1 MCRWRGELV
10 VNILILLL
18 ITLSASVVRCQ
29 DATNGEPTEADA
41 MAGSN
46 PASGSGD
53 MKDEPTTSNSGE
65 NFVAIHKDAV
75 GAREQL
81 KPTLRGL
88 SHIAISFLP
97 KTYRFVSV
105 LSATREVVAGVRYD
119 LLVEALDEVQAEVVC
134 SMTVLEKPWL
144 TTESGD
150 KYRLLENSNCTST
163 EQAATDGVEIVTKLN
178 PIFDPN
184 LKSRQDM
191 SPTRFK
197 DLVSQIIIQ
206 KHEQQEKIT
215 TEAVDVTSTTEQLKV
230 PELSES
236 SKDVLDQLF
245 LFGSESG
252 KQNLSPASPNQRNP
266 EVAEDTIVPKRAEQP
281 QFGVPATE
289 STPETTTL
297 SLDQQVQSTFEEVFK
312 THREIQKALDEVI
325 QKGGGRDVQLKYEPV
340 FASLLQQVKT
350 SIDNYYQTVNPNG
363 GEANVDTVA
372 FVVSDNVASSRTT
385 FSAGEVNNRSA
396 GSDEDD
402 QQQQIVSPDFQ
413 TSLPPRTESPPARE
427 LAPPKIDTVV
437 MQFSDSNSN
446 EQQQQQQ
453 QQQQVDVQRTRTREE
468 LIREFNA
475 DESQQRNKR
484 NPESYSHEHDF
495 YHSPFFGSSSH
506 ESHEHY
512 GKPYYGIPQFGYNPY
527 YNPHYRGKRFVQMD
541 LDNTDQEQIDDMEKS
556 LTDAIGM
563 LDRMDAD
570 PFKRVLLEVVSLKR
584 INQFTSA
591 IQQKGELYVAR
602 VVTANS
608 HCLEEAEDVVKCK
621 RLLIDGSSKFCTLEI
636 RVKDKEV
643 QLVKSE
649 CSPHKSAGLLGG
661 HKEIDVQSLEHQQR
675 IQAGLKQYK
684 KGKLKFSKF
693 VIRCGSVQ
701 VVAGTIHRYTVDL
714 LDSDDNVV
722 SSCKV
727 KIYTPVGED
736 PEYKFD
742 CLEVSARRVTRDV
755 ERKKLSKTPKVGSP
769 SELTPEEYNKPEHS
783 ERVRGILLTSNAANV
798 ERKYRIVGATQ
809 QLVAGNLYTYR
820 LIFNDDPNKRICKLT
835 SHERPWLKEKSPA
848 EAQKVSFS
856 CPDEDAPSKSRTRRS
871 VCAGCPSGLSPEDLK
886 DDEHIERIN
895 KILVATGGVAQKKPE
910 ILNAT
915 AQVVA
920 GMKYTYFIAYTVENT
935 RRVCK
940 LTSWERPWLGESK
953 DAYVY
958 DSSCDGQD
966 ETNNVG
972 KSRQKRHV
980 GAARPLSEVKLQSD
994 EHILRIND
1002 ILLASGGVKQDKP
1015 KIINGTTQVVGG
1027 VSYTYYISY
1036 PVDEG
1041 IERVCYLNSWER
1053 PWLKNK
1059 DQTKN
1064 RKYTFRCDG
1073 SDENSLK
1080 RQRRHAKKV
1089 GGSNE
1094 LSLEDLKDKSHTER
1108 IRAGLVAYNEEKSK
1122 SYQDFEILKGSV
1134 QLVAGSLYK
1143 YTFKVKDEPSVLC
1156 KISVWERVWLDTVDQ
1171 RKYNVKCDGDDDPE
1185 NEQQQAAAKRST
1197 RSIRPHRD
1205 QLEHYS
1211 RGIDHARHLFE
1222 KFKLRHN
1229 RTYQSTLEHE
1239 MRFRIFKNNLFQIEQ
1254 LNKYERGTAKYGIT
1268 HFADMTSTE
1277 YKQRTGLVVPNEQE
1291 RNLIR
1296 NPLAKIDENIH
1307 LPEAF
1312 DWRDLGAVS
1321 PVKNQGSCGSCW
1333 AFSVIGNIEGLH
1345 QIKAKK
1351 LEEYSEQELL
1361 DCDTVDNACQGGFM
1375 DDAYKAI
1382 EKLGGLELESEYPY
1396 LAKKQKQCHFN
1407 KTLAHVRV
1415 KGAVDL
1421 PKNETAIAQFLVSN
1435 GPVSIGLN
1443 ANAMQFYRGGI
1454 SHPWRLLCS
1463 KKNLDHGVLI
1473 VGYGVKEYPMFNKT
1487 LPYWIVKNSWGPKWG
1502 EQGYYRV
1509 YRGDNTCGV
1518 SEMASS
1524 AVLE

>member
-18 ITLSASVVRCQ
+18 ITLSASVVKCQ
-29 DATNGEPTEADA
+29 DATNGEQTEADA
-41 MAGSN
+41 VASSG

-53 MKDEPTTSNSGE
+53 MKDEPTSSNSGE

-81 KPTLRGL
+81 KPSLRGL

-97 KTYRFVSV
+97 KTHRFVSV

-119 LLVEALDEVQAEVVC
+119 LSVQALDEAQLEVIC
-134 SMTVLEKPWL
+134 CMTVLEKPWL

-150 KYRLLENSNCTST
+150 KFRLLENSNCTSPEQGIT
-163 EQAATDGVEIVTKLN
+163 EGVEVVTRLN
-178 PIFDPN
+178 AIFDPS
-184 LKSRQDM
+184 LRSRQDM

-197 DLVSQIIIQ
+197 DLVSQIIVQ
-206 KHEQQEKIT
+206 RKEEQESTVTTGATDLTTT
-215 TEAVDVTSTTEQLKV
+215 TERMLT

-236 SKDVLDQLF
+236 SRDVLDQLF
-245 LFGSESG
+245 LFGSETG
-252 KQNLSPASPNQRNP
+252 KRDRPRADTNQQNE
-266 EVAEDTIVPKRAEQP
+266 EVTEEIIVPKRKEQQ
-281 QFGVPATE
+281 QFEAPVTE
-289 STPETTTL
+289 QTPETTTMT
-297 SLDQQVQSTFEEVFK
+297 LDQQVQSTFEEVFK

-325 QKGGGRDVQLKYEPV
+325 QKGGGRDVQIKYEPV
-340 FASLLQQVKT
+340 FASLLQKVKS

-363 GEANVDTVA
+363 GEANVDTIA
-372 FVVSDNVASSRTT
+372 FVVSDNVGSSRIP
-385 FSAGEVNNRSA
+385 FSGGVTSNRSSA
-396 GSDEDD
+396 SDEDD
-402 QQQQIVSPDFQ
+402 QQQQQAVLPDFQ
-413 TSLPPRTESPPARE
+413 LSLPTVTEATPARE

-437 MQFSDSNSN
+437 MQFSDSGSD
-446 EQQQQQQ
+446 EQHE
-453 QQQQVDVQRTRTREE
+453 DVQRTRTREE
-468 LIREFNA
+468 LIREFNT

-484 NPESYSHEHDF
+484 APQSYSHEHDF
-495 YHSPFFGSSSH
+495 RHPSFFGSSSG
-506 ESHEHY
+506 ESHE
-512 GKPYYGIPQFGYNPY
+512 QFGNRYFGFPGYGYNPY
-527 YNPHYRGKRFVQMD
+527 YRPHYRGKRFVQMD
-541 LDNTDQEQIDDMEKS
+541 LDGTDQEQIGDMEKS
-556 LTDAIGM
+556 LTEAIGM

-570 PFKRVLLEVVSLKR
+570 PFKRVLLEVISLKR

-591 IQQKGELYVAR
+591 VEQKGELYVAR

-608 HCLEEAEDVVKCK
+608 HCIEEAEDVVKCK

-636 RVKDKEV
+636 RVKDKKV

-649 CSPHKSAGLLGG
+649 CAPHKSAGLLGG
-661 HKEIDVQSLEHQQR
+661 HKEVNVDDLEHQQR
-675 IQAGLKQYK
+675 IATGLKQYK
-684 KGKLKFSKF
+684 KGKLRFAKF

-714 LDSDDNVV
+714 LDSNDEVT
-722 SSCKV
+722 STCKV
-727 KIYTPVGED
+727 KIYTPPGD
-736 PEYKFD
+736 DSDYKFD
-742 CLEVSARRVTRDV
+742 CQEASSRRVARDV
-755 ERKKLSKTPKVGSP
+755 ERKKLGKIPKVGSP

-783 ERVRGILLTSNAANV
+783 ERIRGILLTSYAKSSDK
-798 ERKYRIVGATQ
+798 KYQIVGATQ
-809 QLVAGNLYTYR
+809 QLVAGQLFTYR
-820 LIFNDDPNKRICKLT
+820 LIFNDDPDKRVCKLT
-835 SHERPWLKEKSPA
+835 SHEKPWLKEKNPA

-856 CPDEDAPSKSRTRRS
+856 CPDAPAKSRTQRS
-871 VCAGCPSGLSPEDLK
+871 VCAGCPSTLSPDDLK
-886 DDEHIERIN
+886 DDEHLQRIN
-895 KILVATGGVAQKKPE
+895 KILVATGGTAQKKPE

-915 AQVVA
+915 SQVVA
-920 GMKYTYFIAYTVENT
+920 GIKYTYYIAYTVDNT

-958 DSSCDGQD
+958 NSSCDGQD
-966 ETNNVG
+966 ERNRVS
-972 KSRQKRHV
+972 KSRQKRNV
-980 GAARPLSEVKLQSD
+980 GALRPLSDEELQRE

-1002 ILLASGGVKQDKP
+1002 ILVASGGLKQDKP
-1015 KIINGTTQVVGG
+1015 KIINGTEQVVGG
-1027 VSYTYYISY
+1027 MSYTYYISY
-1036 PVDEG
+1036 PVDDG
-1041 IERVCYLNSWER
+1041 IERICYLNSWER

-1064 RKYTFRCDG
+1064 RKYKFHCDG
-1073 SDENSLK
+1073 SDEDKNSLK
-1080 RQRRHAKKV
+1080 RRQRRHAKKV

-1094 LSLEDLKDKSHTER
+1094 LSLEDLKDRSHIER

-1143 YTFKVKDEPSVLC
+1143 YTFKVKDEPSVVC
-1156 KISVWERVWLDTVDQ
+1156 KISVWERVWLDTMDQ

-1185 NEQQQAAAKRST
+1185 HEQQLAAAKRST

-1205 QLEHYS
+1205 QTERYS
-1211 RGIDHARHLFE
+1211 RGVDHARHLFE

-1229 RTYQSTLEHE
+1229 RTYQSTFEHE
-1239 MRFRIFKNNLFQIEQ
+1239 MRFRIFENNLFQIEQ
-1254 LNKYERGTAKYGIT
+1254 LNKYEQGTAKYGIT
-1268 HFADMTSTE
+1268 HFADMTSAE
-1277 YKQRTGLVVPNEQE
+1277 YKQRTGLVVPSEQE

-1296 NPLAKIDENIH
+1296 NPMAVIDENIQ

-1312 DWRDLGAVS
+1312 DWRTLGAVS
-1321 PVKNQGSCGSCW
+1321 SVKNQGNCGSCW
-1333 AFSVIGNIEGLH
+1333 AFSTVGNIEGLQ
-1345 QIKAKK
+1345 QIKTKT

-1361 DCDTVDNACQGGFM
+1361 DCDTVDNACQGGYM

-1382 EKLGGLELESEYPY
+1382 EKLGGLELEKEYPY

-1407 KTLAHVRV
+1407 STLVHVRV

-1454 SHPWRLLCS
+1454 SHPWRPLCS

-1487 LPYWIVKNSWGPKWG
+1487 LPYWIIKNSWGPKWG

-1509 YRGDNTCGV
+1509 FRGDNTCGV
-1518 SEMASS
+1518 SEMATS